1 MGFVLL
7 VFLAWLVL
15 VLFTSM
21 NKKLTFIENTFV
33 YLSAMVIHIN
43 YTWIV
48 YEELNMA
55 DISQQ
60 ILNNSAFLIHRS
72 ITLPITLAITLNL
85 IRTGDSLGSKF
96 IKAAVSIAFL
106 VSAVMIARYFGIVDY
121 KKWNIGYEII
131 YLFLLHLVVQF
142 LLKYFGQL
150 KTRGVNEA

>member
-48 YEELNMA
+48 YEELNVA
-55 DISQQ
+55 HISQQ

-96 IKAAVSIAFL
+96 IKVAVSVAFL
-106 VSAVMIARYFGIVDY
+106 VAAVMIARYFGIVDY

>member
-15 VLFTSM
+15 VLFTSL

-48 YEELNMA
+48 YEELNVA
-55 DISQQ
+55 HISQQ

-96 IKAAVSIAFL
+96 IKVAVSVAFL

>member
-15 VLFTSM
+15 LLFTSM

-60 ILNNSAFLIHRS
+60 ILDNSGFLIHRS

-85 IRTGDSLGSKF
+85 VRTAPSLGSKL
-96 IKAAVSIAFL
+96 IKVAVSVAFL

-142 LLKYFGQL
+142 LLNYFGQL

>member
-48 YEELNMA
+48 YEELNVA
-55 DISQQ
+55 HISQQ

-96 IKAAVSIAFL
+96 IKVAVSVAFL

>member
-7 VFLAWLVL
+7 IFLAWLVL

-43 YTWIV
+43 YTWIF
-48 YEELNMA
+48 YEELNVA
-55 DISQQ
+55 HISQQ

-96 IKAAVSIAFL
+96 IKVAVSVAFL
-106 VSAVMIARYFGIVDY
+106 VTAVMIARYFGIVDY

>member
-96 IKAAVSIAFL
+96 IKAAVSVAFL
-106 VSAVMIARYFGIVDY
+106 VSAVMIARYFGIVDF

>member
-1 MGFVLL
+1 MF
-7 VFLAWLVL
+7 
-15 VLFTSM
+15 FTSM

-33 YLSAMVIHIN
+33 YLAAMVIHIN

-85 IRTGDSLGSKF
+85 VRTSPSLGSKL
-96 IKAAVSIAFL
+96 IKVAVSVAVLASEVLIAKHFE
-106 VSAVMIARYFGIVDY
+106 IVEF
-121 KKWNIGYEII
+121 KNWNIVYEII

>member
-15 VLFTSM
+15 VLFTSL
-21 NKKLTFIENTFV
+21 NKKLTFMENTFV

-48 YEELNMA
+48 YEELNVA
-55 DISQQ
+55 HISQQ

-96 IKAAVSIAFL
+96 IKVAVSVAFL